1 MHVPEARHVAGGYAA
16 SRERRVQNP
25 ARVNH
30 GLSCSP
36 TLNFGR
42 NVKIRAHV
50 LYPLVYSHTF
60 ESCRIPHSCAPKTIL
75 HFVFCKSPLQTPN
88 TSPKPT
94 CIPPDKHKTSPK
106 ISLYSLKPSIMDH
119 LILSAAAP
127 FMTMATSDYYPYPM
141 YTAQDSTP
149 LRRRQDSLMTSP
161 SDVPQYNGPTTNKRF
176 RLEKI
181 MSMVPPPK
189 PAPLPKPVQRVDSGF
204 DAASETSSVTF
215 TDEVERLQAAKLYL
229 HRYHDHDLG
238 AADEDEEEDFVDE
251 GNLGLMHRDSICL
264 VAERAVIW
272 EDKAVRAK
280 RNSKSKLELA
290 KKWLERKL
298 VPGSD
303 RCDRC
308 LLKL

>member
-1 MHVPEARHVAGGYAA
+1 
-16 SRERRVQNP
+16 
-25 ARVNH
+25 
-30 GLSCSP
+30 
-36 TLNFGR
+36 
-42 NVKIRAHV
+42 
-50 LYPLVYSHTF
+50 
-60 ESCRIPHSCAPKTIL
+60 
-75 HFVFCKSPLQTPN
+75 
-88 TSPKPT
+88 
-94 CIPPDKHKTSPK
+94 
-106 ISLYSLKPSIMDH
+106 
-119 LILSAAAP
+119 
-127 FMTMATSDYYPYPM
+127 MATSDYYPYPM

-298 VPGSD
+298 VPVFHNSASECFNKALEVLELFALQPAISEVALNKLSEAEC
-303 RCDRC
+303 RKNC
-308 LLKL
+308 LDLAIEIDVQFKDLGKSL